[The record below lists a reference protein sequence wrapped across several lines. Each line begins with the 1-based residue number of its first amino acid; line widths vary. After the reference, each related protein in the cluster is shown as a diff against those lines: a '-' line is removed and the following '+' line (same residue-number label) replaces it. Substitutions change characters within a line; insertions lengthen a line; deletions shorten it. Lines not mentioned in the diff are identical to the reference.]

1 MGQGGA
7 IKAYAVMSKA
17 RWPALESFTQGFY
30 ANTNLSEMPAER
42 VNETYGGNVERL
54 VALKTRYDP
63 TNLFRLN
70 ANVRPRA

>member
-1 MGQGGA
+1 
-7 IKAYAVMSKA
+7 
-17 RWPALESFTQGFY
+17 
-30 ANTNLSEMPAER
+30 MPAER